1 MPMYPQVLINI
12 PLVNKID
19 INSIFIQEIILSAE
33 KMMDGLGRVL
43 IRASGTQSLLRVM
56 TEGPSKELTEKAAHF
71 LAENIKSLS

>member
-1 MPMYPQVLINI
+1 
-12 PLVNKID
+12 
-19 INSIFIQEIILSAE
+19 
-33 KMMDGLGRVL
+33 VL